1 MSDMFSNSF
10 WIHASDEAY
19 QSVGRLPTEIV
30 YFRRTFSVGSE
41 HSLKVHISASTRYKL
56 YVNGNY
62 VINGPCRGD
71 NITQYYDTLELG
83 DYLVQGE
90 NIIAIKVI
98 SYPPREARTEKY
110 FGPIWAMSNAA
121 GACLLVEG
129 FITDSSGNNVE
140 DISTGRSKWLAHVD
154 NSTDWRFFMHTEWI
168 GSMEIVDGSK
178 NPHGWINA
186 KNPKGNWLEAAIKL
200 TAESRD
206 KVFGAFPVFPL
217 HERPIPYMYLEEKD
231 FVGTMPLRDS
241 DNYEII
247 FENGKAL
254 LKPTTKYTL
263 ELNAG
268 ALTCGYFRIR
278 VSGGSG
284 AKIVIVYAECYAEE
298 NPGKIYLKKGIRDD
312 WQNYR
317 ILGHEDVYYPSGGV
331 DIYEPFWLRTFRFIR
346 IEIETSDDQ
355 MTLYMPNYI
364 ETGYPLEE
372 KSWIRTDQEWTGKI
386 WEISKRTLKLCM
398 FETYMDCPY
407 YEQLQYIMDTRTQI
421 LFTYMLSGDTR
432 LAKRTISDFNAS
444 VMSMG
449 LMQARYPSEYPHIIP
464 GFSLYWICMLEDYYW
479 QTGDISILK
488 RYRSV
493 IDGILDWFDRKTG
506 DLGLVENLGY
516 WELVDWV
523 IEWSHLQG
531 VPAATL
537 EGPST
542 IQNLHYVY
550 GLQVAA
556 RINRLVG
563 RPGLAN
569 EYETRAENLSRL
581 AEKLCWSESIGMY
594 REGPSY
600 EEYTQHAQIW
610 AVLTGLAKGEKA
622 TKIMAKAIT
631 EPDVLQC
638 SFAMQFY
645 LFRALDEAKLYH
657 ETEDL
662 WQIWKELLDLRLT
675 TIFEAPAMPRSDCH
689 AWGALPLY
697 EFTTRFL
704 GVRPLAPG
712 WEEILIEPKAFF
724 IKEIQGVVHTPKGDV
739 MIQCQTKEEKLI
751 LSGEAPNV
759 SVLIRL
765 PGVEKKL
772 ENGGIFNL
780 TADLN
785 LP

>member
-1 MSDMFSNSF
+1 MTDMFSKSF
-10 WIHASDEAY
+10 WIHAPDEAY
-19 QSVGRLPTEIV
+19 QTIGRLPTEIV
-30 YFRRTFSVGSE
+30 YFRRTFDIVGKC
-41 HSLKVHISASTRYKL
+41 SLKMHISASTRYKL
-56 YVNGNY
+56 YVNGHF

-83 DYLVQGE
+83 EYLVAGD

-110 FGPIWAMSNAA
+110 YGPIWAMSNAA

-129 FITDSSGNNVE
+129 FVTDESGNQLE
-140 DISTGRSKWLAHVD
+140 DLSTGRSQWLAHVD
-154 NSTDWRFFMHTEWI
+154 NATDWHFFMHTEWL
-168 GSMEIVDGSK
+168 GSMEIVDGT
-178 NPHGWINA
+178 NIPHGWMDA
-186 KNPKGNWLEAAIKL
+186 KNPPGNWLEAVIKL

-217 HERPIPYMYLEEKD
+217 YERPIPYMYLKEEK
-231 FVGTMPLRDS
+231 FVDQMPLRES
-241 DNYEII
+241 DNPGMDFKE
-247 FENGKAL
+247 GKAVL
-254 LKPTTKYTL
+254 EPNQKYAL

-268 ALTCGYFRIR
+268 ALTCGYFRLP
-278 VSGGSG
+278 VAGGRG
-284 AKIVIVYAECYAEE
+284 AKVVIIYAECYAEE

-317 ILGHEDVYYPSGGV
+317 VLGHEDVYYPSGG
-331 DIYEPFWLRTFRFIR
+331 DETYEPFWLRTFRFIR
-346 IEIETSDDQ
+346 IEVETSDEQ
-355 MTLYMPNYI
+355 MTLAMPYYI

-372 KSWIRTDQEWTGKI
+372 KSWVKTDQEWTSQI
-386 WEISKRTLKLCM
+386 WDVSKRTLKLCM

-407 YEQLQYIMDTRTQI
+407 YEQLQYIMDTRAQI

-432 LAKRTISDFNAS
+432 LARRTISDFNAS

-479 QTGDISILK
+479 QTGDVSILK

-506 DLGLVENLGY
+506 ELGLVENLGY

-542 IQNLHYVY
+542 IQNLHYAY

-556 RINRLVG
+556 RINQLVG
-563 RPGLAN
+563 RPELAN
-569 EYETRAENLSRL
+569 EYETRAKNVKKLVDE
-581 AEKLCWSESIGMY
+581 LCWSESASMY

-622 TKIMAKAIT
+622 AGIMLKAIT

-645 LFRALDEAKLYH
+645 LFRALDEAGLYH

-662 WQIWKELLDLRLT
+662 WQIWKDLLDLRLT

-704 GVRPLAPG
+704 GVRPSAAG

-724 IKEIQGVVHTPKGDV
+724 IKEIQGKVHTPKGDV
-739 MIQCQTKEEKLI
+739 SVQCEIKDGILT
-751 LSGEAPNV
+751 LSGTAP
-759 SVLIRL
+759 SVPVRIKL
-765 PGVEKKL
+765 PGLEKRL
-772 ENGGIFNL
+772 ENGGTFNL
-780 TADLN
+780 TADIK
-785 LP
+785 